1 MTLSRLCFDDTSST
15 NGVWQNDPLVA
26 CRRCGMKA
34 IMGRRRRR
42 FERTRPC
49 STTSAWTLKRAWCD
63 TGNLDQERSH
73 EGLGT
78 AVGAGE
84 VVCTSKDLSAAPPS
98 ATLEGCAANVFACFQ
113 CWKSCND
120 TTSEVAWQIDPHTC
134 ARAHARTPMGERVQ
148 AHARDRGSIA
158 LTLLAVAEIRRVKS
172 RRAST
177 GRSASKVRRGEA
189 RPG

>member
-1 MTLSRLCFDDTSST
+1 M
-15 NGVWQNDPLVA
+15 
-26 CRRCGMKA
+26 
-34 IMGRRRRR
+34 
-42 FERTRPC
+42 
-49 STTSAWTLKRAWCD
+49 
-63 TGNLDQERSH
+63 
-73 EGLGT
+73 
-78 AVGAGE
+78 
-84 VVCTSKDLSAAPPS
+84 VCTSKDLSAAPPS

-189 RPG
+189 RPGKLGESCLLERIESFLDRVVYTIVIKLPRSAKHSIINTEGLMLRCSFN